1 MEDISFEVEETTKV
15 FCRTTGTEKHL
26 PSRSIAQAVRLG
38 HIDLV
43 GPGSLPRRET
53 LRAGGRTLGDGFGY
67 AWVRSKF
74 SPDRPTRM
82 TLLAAQHVV
91 RNGMADYATP
101 DGSEPI
107 EEPKITPSTSKRYA
121 VAR

>member
-43 GPGSLPRRET
+43 GPGSLPRREA
-53 LRAGGRTLGDGFGY
+53 LRAGGRTLGDGHGY

-74 SPDRPTRM
+74 SPDRATRM

-91 RNGMADYATP
+91 RNGMADYVG

-107 EEPKITPSTSKRYA
+107 EAKPQPPALKRHA